1 MAITTWAGPQNYR
14 FSLGNISYGVGSTGH
29 VIDFDTTGPFTA
41 GIMRKQSGSFS
52 AATLNG
58 SFAFGASSPQ
68 NAAQGG
74 GKFGVVGVSTFNG
87 GGGITGGP
95 EDGHQNGNLHG
106 SLANTNWPATPHASN
121 T

>member
-87 GGGITGGP
+87 GGGLTGR
-95 EDGHQNGNLHG
+95 
-106 SLANTNWPATPHASN
+106 PAACKHNSTIYRTAPPTTRA